1 MRRTL
6 FAVSISALALVAS
19 TACATKGYVNQQ
31 IADVNTKVE
40 GVSKAVEATQAQTKQ
55 NADKI
60 QQVDQSAQ
68 SGINDAKQSA
78 SQAASAAQQAQSTA
92 TQANSAASALD
103 QQSKRLVAEVVLSEA
118 EGNFKLGSAKLPESA
133 TSKLDDMMSQMK
145 ANPKAVYFE
154 IDGYTDSTGSAA
166 SNKRLGMARAEAVR
180 DYLYT
185 KYQVALHRMNVFS
198 YGEADPAASNRT
210 RAGRA
215 QNRRVVIKVVQ

>member
-1 MRRTL
+1 MRRSL
-6 FAVSISALALVAS
+6 FAVSVSALVLVVS
-19 TACATKGYVNQQ
+19 TACATKGYVNKQ

-68 SGINDAKQSA
+68 AGISDAKQA
-78 SQAASAAQQAQSTA
+78 AGNAASAAQKAQSTA
-92 TQANSAASALD
+92 SQADSTATALD
-103 QQSKRLVAEVVLSEA
+103 QQAKRLVAEVVLSEA

-133 TSKLDDMMSQMK
+133 TAKIDDMMSQLK

-166 SNKRLGMARAEAVR
+166 YNKRLGMARADAVR

-185 KYQVALHRMNVFS
+185 KYQVALHRMNVYS
-198 YGEADPAASNRT
+198 YGESDPVASNKT